1 MYAVLHHAGFFWCV
15 DTEGSFHATNRLRQ
29 EVCAR
34 LHVKVEGL
42 LFRRGAACS
51 YCRSTYSS
59 ISFSSITLLPCHST
73 LSLSLSLS
81 LSLGC
86 LRAHAHAH
94 THTQCHLPTCISN
107 IPIQLFFI
115 FVVVTELH
123 PYYYVISQTH
133 WTEFQVHVIVSFT
146 DVQFDIQSSETSHI
160 NVMSHYNIINCDAPC

>member
-1 MYAVLHHAGFFWCV
+1 MRVCRASSCRLFWCV
-15 DTEGSFHATNRLRQ
+15 DTEGSFHPTNRLRQ

-51 YCRSTYSS
+51 YCRSTYTS
-59 ISFSSITLLPCHST
+59 ISFSSITFLPCHST

-81 LSLGC
+81 LSLARWGAC
-86 LRAHAHAH
+86 ERTHMHTHTHTH

-107 IPIQLFFI
+107 IPIQFFFI

-123 PYYYVISQTH
+123 PYYYVILQTH
-133 WTEFQVHVIVSFT
+133 WTEFQVH
-146 DVQFDIQSSETSHI
+146 
-160 NVMSHYNIINCDAPC
+160 MM